1 MSNDFFKKIEEIKKA
16 NDKIFNSSTSKT
28 AAINNII
35 FVYTP
40 PKVGSTSL
48 VSSLRISLS
57 NTFSIIHIH
66 DEIMLNYFTGIQ
78 NITINE
84 IIQYN
89 KHIGKNV
96 YVIDIYR
103 TQIERNISEFFEKLS
118 PHHFNNTEENINNY
132 NINKIINR
140 FNSIF
145 PYLPYNDYYTESYN
159 IPIIDNFDFKK
170 KYLHQVINGIHYIK
184 LRLKDS
190 NEWGKILT
198 PLLGNEIV
206 IVNDYQTTNKVIGK
220 LYEKFKNAYKIPSN
234 LLDTIKNCK
243 YLSYY
248 YSERERSEYLN
259 AWESKSTNYFEPYTK
274 EQYDVY
280 LKICLENQYISDL
293 DTNHYIDL
301 GCLCKLCS
309 NKRQEIFQKA
319 KNGIKVNEKI
329 NHTDLVNEFNRTQQ
343 IISQLNQNRRINPP
357 NNPTFNR
364 RITLPNNPTFNRVKM
379 NSTMQNIMNI
389 KY

>member
-1 MSNDFFKKIEEIKKA
+1 MNKDFFKKIDEIKQA
-16 NDKIFNSSTSKT
+16 NDKIFNSISNKT
-28 AAINNII
+28 ETKNNII

-57 NTFSIIHIH
+57 KTFSVIHIH
-66 DEIMLNYFTGIQ
+66 DEIMLNFFTGIK

-89 KHIGKNV
+89 KYIGKNV

-118 PHHFNNTEENINNY
+118 CHHFNNTEENINNY
-132 NINKIINR
+132 NIDKIINR

-145 PYLPYNDYYTESYN
+145 PYLPYNDYYTELYN
-159 IPIIDNFDFKK
+159 ISQIEKFDFQK
-170 KYLHQVINGIHYIK
+170 KYLYQVINDIHYIK

-190 NEWGKILT
+190 NEWDKILT
-198 PLLGNEIV
+198 PLLGYEIV

-220 LYEKFKNAYKIPSN
+220 LYEKFKKTYKIPSN
-234 LLDTIKNCK
+234 LLDSIKNCK

-248 YSERERSEYLN
+248 YNEKERNEYLN
-259 AWESKSTNYFEPYTK
+259 TWQSKSTIYFEIYTK

-280 LKICLENQYISDL
+280 LKICLENQYIPDL
-293 DTNHYIDL
+293 DSNHYIDV
-301 GCLCKLCS
+301 GCSCKLCS
-309 NKRQEIFQKA
+309 NKRQYIFQKA
-319 KNGIKVNEKI
+319 KNGVKITEKI
-329 NHTDLVNEFNRTQQ
+329 NHIELVNEFNKNKQV
-343 IISQLNQNRRINPP
+343 IISQVNRNIVRPNINQ
-357 NNPTFNR
+357 
-364 RITLPNNPTFNRVKM
+364 VKM
-379 NSTMQNIMNI
+379 NTTMQSIMNI

>member
-1 MSNDFFKKIEEIKKA
+1 MNTDFFKKINEIKQA
-16 NDKIFNSSTSKT
+16 NDKIFNSISTQTETK
-28 AAINNII
+28 NNII

-57 NTFSIIHIH
+57 KTFSVIHIH
-66 DEIMLNYFTGIQ
+66 DEIMLNFFTGIQ

-89 KHIGKNV
+89 KYIGKNV

-103 TQIERNISEFFEKLS
+103 TQIERNISEFFEKLAC
-118 PHHFNNTEENINNY
+118 HHFNNTEENINNY
-132 NINKIINR
+132 DINKIIKR

-145 PYLPYNDYYTESYN
+145 SYLPYNDYYTELYN
-159 IPIIDNFDFKK
+159 IPQIEKFDFEK
-170 KYLHQVINGIHYIK
+170 KYLYQVVNNIHYIK

-190 NEWGKILT
+190 NVWDKILT
-198 PLLGNEIV
+198 TLLGNEIV
-206 IVNDYQTTNKVIGK
+206 IINDYQTSKKVIGK
-220 LYEKFKNAYKIPSN
+220 LYEKFKKTYKIPSN
-234 LLDTIKNCK
+234 LLDSIKTCK

-248 YSERERSEYLN
+248 YNEKERNEYLKT
-259 AWESKSTNYFEPYTK
+259 WESKSTTYFETYTK

-280 LKICLENQYISDL
+280 LKICLENQYIPDL
-293 DTNHYIDL
+293 DTNHYIDI

-309 NKRQEIFQKA
+309 NKRQDIFQKA
-319 KNGIKVNEKI
+319 KNGVKINEKI
-329 NHTDLVNEFNRTQQ
+329 NHNELVNEFNTKQQ
-343 IISQLNQNRRINPP
+343 VIIAQIN
-357 NNPTFNR
+357 NKINKPTYKSINHA
-364 RITLPNNPTFNRVKM
+364 KM
-379 NSTMQNIMNI
+379 NTTMQNIMNI

>member
-1 MSNDFFKKIEEIKKA
+1 MNKDFFKKIDEIKQA
-16 NDKIFNSSTSKT
+16 NDKIFNSISNKT
-28 AAINNII
+28 ETKNNII

-57 NTFSIIHIH
+57 KTFSVIHIH
-66 DEIMLNYFTGIQ
+66 DEIMLNFFTGIK

-89 KHIGKNV
+89 KYIGKNV

-118 PHHFNNTEENINNY
+118 CHHFNNTEENINNY
-132 NINKIINR
+132 NIDKIINR

-220 LYEKFKNAYKIPSN
+220 LYEKFKKTYKIPSN
-234 LLDTIKNCK
+234 LLDSIKNCK

-248 YSERERSEYLN
+248 YNEKERNEYLN
-259 AWESKSTNYFEPYTK
+259 TWQSKSTIYFETYTK

-280 LKICLENQYISDL
+280 LKICLENQYIPDL
-293 DTNHYIDL
+293 DSNHYIDV
-301 GCLCKLCS
+301 GCSCKLCS
-309 NKRQEIFQKA
+309 NKRQYIFQKA
-319 KNGIKVNEKI
+319 KNGVKITEKI
-329 NHTDLVNEFNRTQQ
+329 NHIELVNEFNKNKQV
-343 IISQLNQNRRINPP
+343 IISQVNRNIVRPNINQ
-357 NNPTFNR
+357 
-364 RITLPNNPTFNRVKM
+364 VKM
-379 NSTMQNIMNI
+379 NTTMQSIMNI

>member
-1 MSNDFFKKIEEIKKA
+1 MNLDFLKKKDKLKQA
-16 NDKIFNSSTSKT
+16 NDKIFNHATNKSETK
-28 AAINNII
+28 NNII

-78 NITINE
+78 NVTINE

-103 TQIERNISEFFEKLS
+103 TQIERNISEFFEKLAC
-118 PHHFNNTEENINNY
+118 HHFNNTEENINNY
-132 NINKIINR
+132 NIDKIINR
-140 FNSIF
+140 FNSVY

-159 IPIIDNFDFKK
+159 IPKIENFNFEK
-170 KYLHQVINGIHYIK
+170 KYLHQLVNGINYIK

-190 NEWGKILT
+190 NEWGKILS
-198 PLLGNEIV
+198 PLLGHEIV

-220 LYEKFKNAYKIPSN
+220 LYETFKKTYKIPSN
-234 LLDTIKNCK
+234 LLDSIKNCK

-248 YSERERSEYLN
+248 YSEKERNEYLN
-259 AWESKSTNYFEPYTK
+259 TWNSKATNYFEPYTK
-274 EQYDVY
+274 EQYDIY
-280 LKICLENQYISDL
+280 LKVCLENQYISDL

-301 GCLCKLCS
+301 GCSCNLCS
-309 NKRQEIFQKA
+309 NKRQELFQKA
-319 KNGIKVNEKI
+319 KNGCLINEKI
-329 NHTDLVNEFNRTQQ
+329 NHNELVNEFNKKQQ
-343 IISQLNQNRRINPP
+343 TIRQLNNNRVKINPP
-357 NNPTFNR
+357 NNLFNHM
-364 RITLPNNPTFNRVKM
+364 KM
-379 NSTMQNIMNI
+379 NSTMKNIMNI
-389 KY
+389 K